1 MSSCLNDSA
10 VSSPTIRF
18 YSQMYRTSP
27 EGVKDTLYLV
37 DTVQIGDTLRLPV
50 LLQGGF
56 NILTSFQVSSDPLDH
71 MVKLEVDSAVA
82 TIVDPKSDLEKGKL
96 VFPQDR
102 QILMCNVTVCFIP
115 QRAGSQPINLTVANT
130 AGDKYSHS
138 YCSERRGV
146 KITFPFSSL
155 HPIVCPSLRGTYL
168 VARGLVRALFA
179 PHS

>member
-37 DTVQIGDTLRLPV
+37 DTVRIGDTLRLPV
-50 LLQGGF
+50 LLQGGY

-115 QRAGSQPINLTVANT
+115 QRAGSQPINLTLSLPLTVVSLT
-130 AGDKYSHS
+130 LCLIRWRLSTSSCSHS
-138 YCSERRGV
+138 PRFVSYWLM
-146 KITFPFSSL
+146 I
-155 HPIVCPSLRGTYL
+155 L
-168 VARGLVRALFA
+168 VQVRL
-179 PHS
+179 S